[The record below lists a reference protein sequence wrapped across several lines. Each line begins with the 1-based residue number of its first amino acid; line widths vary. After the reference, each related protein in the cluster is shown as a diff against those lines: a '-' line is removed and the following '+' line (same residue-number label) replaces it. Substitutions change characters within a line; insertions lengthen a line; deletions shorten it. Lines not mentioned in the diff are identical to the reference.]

1 MSRLDSITGRAL
13 ELAGSVGDSFK
24 NRIPGLTQSLPDRAM
39 QWVQT
44 GAALGAL
51 KTGGKVAATV
61 ARRNPAIA
69 LASVAGAGLAYFL
82 VRRHQKKVA
91 QGAIEGKATRI
102 EASKGAG
109 RTTRPAAKR
118 ATRKPAGD

>member
-1 MSRLDSITGRAL
+1 MSRFDSITGRAL
-13 ELAGSVGDSFK
+13 EIAGNVGDGFK
-24 NRIPGLTQSLPDRAM
+24 SRIPGLTKSIPDRAI

-51 KTGGKVAATV
+51 KTGAKVATTV

-82 VRRHQKKVA
+82 VRRHQKKAA

-118 ATRKPAGD
+118 ATRKPIAD